1 MFYGGVILNSKI
13 GRVASWYARL
23 RETVNPAFLPLLF
36 CRERYLV
43 LVGGGGSGKSLFA
56 GRKILERAA
65 TERGHRLLVCR
76 KVAKTLRESCFRQ
89 LCDQAALHY
98 PRAIRAIRQS
108 DMRLVFRNGSEIL
121 FAGLDDVEKL
131 KSVFNITGLWIEEA
145 SELTESDFDQ
155 LDLRLRGRGEHY
167 KQIIVSFNPVSL
179 THWLKRRF
187 CDTPRPEIRVHHS
200 TYKDNRF
207 LDDEYRRV
215 LEAFRETDEYYYTVY
230 CLGQWGSTGKSV
242 FRAAEIRARLAQH
255 ISPLR
260 TGFFETLGDRLTD
273 AVFRDSE
280 EGFVKVYVHPEPG
293 KPYVIGADTAGE
305 GSDCFVG
312 QVIDNVTG
320 RQVAVLR
327 QTFDEDVFAR
337 QLGALGHYYN
347 DALIGIE
354 TNFSTYPIREL
365 ERLGYPRLYVR
376 EEEDSF
382 THRPKNSY
390 GIRTTSLTRP
400 VMLAGLIAAVRED
413 ISLVCDETTLQEML
427 TFVRNENLRPEAE
440 RGARDDCVMALAIAH
455 HIRPQMRMS
464 VQPPPDALRRW
475 TDDMWEDYRA
485 AGAEEREYL
494 RSKWGRLAIE

>member
-1 MFYGGVILNSKI
+1 MHPKI
-13 GRVASWYARL
+13 GRVAAWYAHL
-23 RETVNPAFLPLLF
+23 RETVNPTFLPLLF

-43 LVGGGGSGKSLFA
+43 LVGGGGSGKSVFA

-89 LCDQAALHY
+89 LCDQASLHY
-98 PRAIRAIRQS
+98 PRAVRAVRQT
-108 DMRLVFRNGSEIL
+108 DMRIVFRNGSEIL

-131 KSVFNITGLWIEEA
+131 KSIFNITGLWLEEA

-155 LDLRLRGRGEHY
+155 LDLRLRGQTEHY
-167 KQIIVSFNPVSL
+167 KQIILSFNPVSL

-187 CDTPRPEIRVHHS
+187 FDVPRPEAHIHHS
-200 TYKDNRF
+200 TYKDNQF

-215 LEAFRETDEYYYTVY
+215 LESFRDTDEYYYTVY

-242 FRAAEIRARLAQH
+242 FRAADIHARLALKLK
-255 ISPLR
+255 PLR
-260 TGFFETLGDRLTD
+260 TGLFETQGDRLD
-273 AVFRDSE
+273 NAYFRDCPD
-280 EGFVKVYVHPEPG
+280 GFVRLYTLPEPG
-293 KPYVIGADTAGE
+293 RPYVIGADTAGE

-312 QVIDNVTG
+312 QVIDNITG

-337 QLGALGHYYN
+337 QLGALGRYYN

-354 TNFSTYPIREL
+354 TNFSTYPVREL

-376 EEEDSF
+376 EEEDNF
-382 THRPKNSY
+382 THRQKNSY
-390 GIRTTSLTRP
+390 GVRTTSLTRP

-413 ISLVCDETTLQEML
+413 LSLVSDETTLQEML

-455 HIRPQMRMS
+455 YIRPQMRMS
-464 VQPPPDALRRW
+464 VEPPPEALRRW
-475 TDDMWEDYRA
+475 TADMWEDYRA
-485 AGAEEREYL
+485 AGTEGRAYL
-494 RSKWGRLAIE
+494 RSKWSAI